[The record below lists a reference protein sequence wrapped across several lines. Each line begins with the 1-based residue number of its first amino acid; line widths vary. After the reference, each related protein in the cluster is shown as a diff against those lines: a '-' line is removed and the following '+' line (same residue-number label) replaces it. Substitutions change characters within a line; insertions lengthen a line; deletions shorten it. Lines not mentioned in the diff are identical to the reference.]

1 VIAFKRHDS
10 GLLNGLLGRREARSY
25 SGAQGGAIRG
35 QLQKAGYYRMSQM
48 PIANEFNNASV
59 GLPGILRTRTTP
71 DGACRTST
79 LRFSGVCNVK
89 VSLIVPVFNEEQAIS
104 LFHQAVRRE
113 LKLDRCEVEIVF
125 INDGSTDQTA
135 EQAKALAQVDEQV
148 LLINFSRN
156 FGKEPAL
163 FAGLEYATG
172 DAVIPMDV
180 DLQDPIS
187 VIPQLI
193 AEWQKGADV
202 VLAKRRNRASDS
214 YLKRHSAAMFYHLLN
229 RIAYTRIEEN
239 VGDFRLM
246 DRKVVNVIRALPEH
260 QLFMKGVLSWAGFT
274 SVVVEY
280 ERAGR
285 VAGSSKFNG
294 WKLWNLALE
303 GITSF
308 STVPLRLWTYI
319 GGGISIFAVLY
330 AVYMVLDKIF
340 FGNNVPG
347 YPSLM
352 TAILF
357 LGGVQ
362 LIGIGILGEY
372 VGRIY
377 IEAKHRPRYVVK
389 DVIGG
394 KDRIG
399 L

>member
-1 VIAFKRHDS
+1 
-10 GLLNGLLGRREARSY
+10 
-25 SGAQGGAIRG
+25 
-35 QLQKAGYYRMSQM
+35 M
-48 PIANEFNNASV
+48 
-59 GLPGILRTRTTP
+59 
-71 DGACRTST
+71 
-79 LRFSGVCNVK
+79 
-89 VSLIVPVFNEEQAIS
+89 IVPVFNEEQAIS

-113 LKLDRCEVEIVF
+113 LKLDPYEVEIVF

-187 VIPQLI
+187 VIPRLI

-202 VLAKRRNRASDS
+202 VLAKRRDRASDS

-229 RIAYTRIEEN
+229 RISYTRIEEN

-274 SVVVEY
+274 TVVVEY
-280 ERAGR
+280 ERAQR
-285 VAGSSKFNG
+285 VAGRSKFNG

-308 STVPLRLWTYI
+308 STVPLQLWTYI

-340 FGNNVPG
+340 FGNSVPG

-377 IEAKHRPRYVVK
+377 IEAKHRPRYVIK

-394 KDRIG
+394 KDRVG

>member
-1 VIAFKRHDS
+1 
-10 GLLNGLLGRREARSY
+10 
-25 SGAQGGAIRG
+25 
-35 QLQKAGYYRMSQM
+35 M
-48 PIANEFNNASV
+48 
-59 GLPGILRTRTTP
+59 
-71 DGACRTST
+71 
-79 LRFSGVCNVK
+79 K

-104 LFHQAVRRE
+104 LFYQAVRRE
-113 LKLDRCEVEIVF
+113 LRLDQAEVEIVF
-125 INDGSTDQTA
+125 INDGSSDRTA
-135 EQAKALAQVDEQV
+135 EEVKALAQADDQV

-163 FAGLEYATG
+163 FAGLEYASG

-187 VIPQLI
+187 VIPRLI
-193 AEWQKGADV
+193 DQWQKGADV
-202 VLAKRRNRASDS
+202 VLAKRRDRTADG
-214 YLKRHSAAMFYHLLN
+214 YLKRHSASLFYRVLN

-246 DRKVVNVIRALPEH
+246 DRKVVDVIRALPEH
-260 QLFMKGVLSWAGFT
+260 QLFMKGVLSWAGFNT
-274 SVVVEY
+274 VVVEY
-280 ERAGR
+280 ERVGR

-303 GITSF
+303 GVTSF

-319 GGGISIFAVLY
+319 GGAISIFAVIY

-340 FGNNVPG
+340 FGNSVPG

-389 DVIGG
+389 DIVGG
-394 KDRIG
+394 KKRIEP
-399 L
+399 

>member
-1 VIAFKRHDS
+1 
-10 GLLNGLLGRREARSY
+10 
-25 SGAQGGAIRG
+25 
-35 QLQKAGYYRMSQM
+35 M
-48 PIANEFNNASV
+48 
-59 GLPGILRTRTTP
+59 
-71 DGACRTST
+71 
-79 LRFSGVCNVK
+79 K

-113 LKLDRCEVEIVF
+113 LKLDPYEVEIVF

-135 EQAKALAQVDEQV
+135 EQAKALAQVDDQV

-187 VIPQLI
+187 VIPRLI

-202 VLAKRRNRASDS
+202 VLAKRRDRASDS
-214 YLKRHSAAMFYHLLN
+214 YLKRHSASLFYHLLN
-229 RIAYTRIEEN
+229 RISYTRIEEN

-274 SVVVEY
+274 TVVVEY
-280 ERAGR
+280 ERARR
-285 VAGSSKFNG
+285 VAGRSKFNG

-308 STVPLRLWTYI
+308 STVPLRLWTYV

-330 AVYMVLDKIF
+330 AVYMVLDKIV
-340 FGNNVPG
+340 FGNSVPG

-372 VGRIY
+372 IGRIY
-377 IEAKHRPRYVVK
+377 IEAKHRPRYVIK

>member
-1 VIAFKRHDS
+1 MKI
-10 GLLNGLLGRREARSY
+10 
-25 SGAQGGAIRG
+25 
-35 QLQKAGYYRMSQM
+35 
-48 PIANEFNNASV
+48 
-59 GLPGILRTRTTP
+59 
-71 DGACRTST
+71 
-79 LRFSGVCNVK
+79 
-89 VSLIVPVFNEEQAIS
+89 SLIVPVFNEEQAIG
-104 LFHQAVRRE
+104 LFYQAVRRE
-113 LKLDRCEVEIVF
+113 LRFEQGEVEIVF
-125 INDGSTDQTA
+125 INDGSSDRTA
-135 EQAKALAQVDEQV
+135 EEVKVLARMDEQV

-163 FAGLEYATG
+163 FAGLEHASG

-187 VIPQLI
+187 VIPRLI
-193 AEWQKGADV
+193 EEWQKGADV
-202 VLAKRRNRASDS
+202 VLAKRRRRTADS
-214 YLKRHSAAMFYHLLN
+214 FLRRSSAALFYHLLN

-246 DRKVVNVIRALPEH
+246 DRKVVDVIRTLPEH

-274 SVVVEY
+274 TVVVEY
-280 ERAGR
+280 ERAER
-285 VAGSSKFNG
+285 VAGKSKFNG

-340 FGNNVPG
+340 FGNSVPG

-377 IEAKHRPRYVVK
+377 IEAKHRPRYVIK

-394 KDRIG
+394 KDRLG

>member
-1 VIAFKRHDS
+1 
-10 GLLNGLLGRREARSY
+10 
-25 SGAQGGAIRG
+25 
-35 QLQKAGYYRMSQM
+35 M
-48 PIANEFNNASV
+48 
-59 GLPGILRTRTTP
+59 
-71 DGACRTST
+71 
-79 LRFSGVCNVK
+79 K

-113 LKLDRCEVEIVF
+113 LKLDPYDVEIVF
-125 INDGSTDQTA
+125 INDGSTDRTA
-135 EQAKALAQVDEQV
+135 EEAKALAQADEQV

-187 VIPQLI
+187 VIPRLI

-202 VLAKRRNRASDS
+202 VLAKRRDRASDT

-229 RIAYTRIEEN
+229 RISYTRIEEN

-280 ERAGR
+280 ERARR

-319 GGGISIFAVLY
+319 GGGISVFAVLY

-340 FGNNVPG
+340 FGNSVPG

-372 VGRIY
+372 IGRIY

-394 KDRIG
+394 KDRLG